1 MSLAFLRPGDMLP
14 AVEPESPVRILLAD
28 DHSMVREGTRQLLEQ
43 VPGFSVVGEA
53 GRGDEAVERTVE
65 LRPDVVVLDLRMP
78 GLNGIEATR
87 EIATRAPSTKV
98 LIVSAYNDEDY
109 VVEALRA
116 GATGYLLKTA
126 PARELVN
133 AVRSVATGAMTLG
146 AEVSQKLAAHMARAD
161 APGPRRNLSVRELEV
176 LRLIAQGLANKEIA
190 ARLHISQRTV
200 EGHLNNIFDKLGA
213 ASRTEAVYQAVQQ
226 HLIDLEQE

>member
-1 MSLAFLRPGDMLP
+1 MGLAFLRPGDMLP
-14 AVEPESPVRILLAD
+14 AVEPEAPVRILLAD

-43 VPGFSVVGEA
+43 VPGFTVVGEA

-78 GLNGIEATR
+78 GVNGIEATR
-87 EIATRAPSTKV
+87 QIAARAPETKV

-146 AEVSQKLAAHMARAD
+146 AEVSQKLAAHMARGD
-161 APGPRRNLSVRELEV
+161 APGPRRNLSSRELEV